1 MDGGPALGFLP
12 NFDGRFFDIV
22 RLSLIVSCSATALA
36 GLIGLPLGA
45 ALALLRFPGRWGIV
59 VILNAFM
66 GLPPVVVG
74 LVAYLLLSRSGP
86 LGFLGLLFTPLAM
99 IVAQSMLVLPI
110 IASLARQTIEDLWGE
125 YRNELTA
132 LRIPALQ
139 RVRTLLFEA
148 RLSLVTVLLAGF
160 GRAAAEVGHD
170 RGRQYRRLHA
180 HHDHGDCARDFQ
192 GRPAACHRAWPPAC
206 DDHHLGQ
213 RSRLDCPSGQ
223 RDPGGLARRGRSSF
237 SARNIGYSP
246 A

>member
-1 MDGGPALGFLP
+1 MNGGSALGFLP

-74 LVAYLLLSRSGP
+74 LVAYLVLSRSGP

-110 IASLARQTIEDLWGE
+110 IASLARQTIEDLWSE

-132 LRIPALQ
+132 LRIPVLQ
-139 RVRTLLFEA
+139 RVGTLLFEA

-160 GRAAAEVGHD
+160 GRAAAEVGTVMIVGGNID
-170 RGRQYRRLHA
+170 GFTRTMTTAIALETSKGDLPLAIGLGLLLVMIIISVNALAWIVRRVSEIQA
-180 HHDHGDCARDFQ
+180 G
-192 GRPAACHRAWPPAC
+192 
-206 DDHHLGQ
+206 
-213 RSRLDCPSGQ
+213 
-223 RDPGGLARRGRSSF
+223 
-237 SARNIGYSP
+237 
-246 A
+246 